1 MSDITVTGTFYPSAL
16 DLSAKSEIDVF
27 LCDIYLYS
35 WHLLQDKHVKKHFR
49 EHFHIQ
55 IECIVVSVVKS
66 SDF

>member
-35 WHLLQDKHVKKHFR
+35 WHLLQDKHVKKTL
-49 EHFHIQ
+49 
-55 IECIVVSVVKS
+55 
-66 SDF
+66 